1 MFRKYIDYILR
12 KNFFRFSNLFES
24 CQSLFWA
31 SFGMVGIESFE
42 LTGTSTYVIQ
52 MIKNDPFS

>member
-1 MFRKYIDYILR
+1 MFSKYFDCISRKI
-12 KNFFRFSNLFES
+12 FFRFSNLFES

-42 LTGTSTYVIQ
+42 LTGMSTYVIQ